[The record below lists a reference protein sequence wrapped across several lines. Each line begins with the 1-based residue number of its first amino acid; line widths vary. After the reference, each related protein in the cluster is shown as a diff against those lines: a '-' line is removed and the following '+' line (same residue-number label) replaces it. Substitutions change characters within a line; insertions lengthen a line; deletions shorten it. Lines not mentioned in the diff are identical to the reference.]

1 MRDIDERMQNVSC
14 ISRTRIGKRVAQ
26 MVEQSRFTEALVIDN
41 PSIVAVDF
49 QLEHLEGE
57 ITMKADTWNFLMAD
71 DEENIA
77 NTLGIRA
84 LPKLEPERVAIL
96 IEELGR
102 RKHIVQVH
110 PLSDKES
117 MNLFLEI
124 ADHGVLKISSLED
137 ILRDIVQEC
146 DGLPFAI
153 AIITG
158 SMKGVY
164 DVTEWWNALR
174 ESNDYSGFSVGTF
187 RRETTMK
194 IVQVPPPSDE
204 ESMNLFL
211 EHVEHGVLKVSSLKD
226 ILCDIVQECDELPF
240 AIVVLTRS
248 MKGVYDVAECR
259 NALRELSD
267 HYDPYQIVVVNSQF
281 QEYRDFL
288 KLESTVTI

>member
-174 ESNDYSGFSVGTF
+174 ESNDY
-187 RRETTMK
+187 

-267 HYDPYQIVVVNSQF
+267 HRHKGSAENNGKLRPA
-281 QEYRDFL
+281 L
-288 KLESTVTI
+288 KYLDSTAIHVKSSFAG